1 MATLMDMVRDVRD
14 SLQSYVQVKDKQ
26 MYLASDANGTQDTLI
41 LTDARGAHAGMVLE
55 LSNDDTT
62 VSEMV
67 RVKAVSLNT
76 NTVTVV
82 RGVRGTT
89 AAAWLSATT
98 DVRVE
103 PDYPVSAIVRA
114 INQEITGLPPHIWSI
129 ATLSTTVD
137 DTWRFGY
144 QLPDTAV
151 GVLSVRY
158 EPIGYEGDA
167 FEAVRR
173 WRFDPVNKIVSVLN
187 LMDPGANLKIT
198 YRKYPTALSA
208 PSDDLADAG
217 LEDSLAEL
225 IAMGATYRLVAKR
238 APGRLIDKAAQTPL
252 NGEYRQADPVNAAV
266 RQLYAMYQERL
277 SAERER
283 QRLLY
288 PIPLHMTF

>member
-14 SLQSYVQVKDKQ
+14 SVQSYVQVKDRQ
-26 MYLASDANGTQDTLI
+26 MYLASDANNTQTSLV
-41 LTDARGAHAGMVLE
+41 LLDARGVHAGMVLE

-67 RVKAVSLNT
+67 RVKDVQLNT

-82 RGVRGTT
+82 RAVRGTD

-187 LMDPGANLKIT
+187 L
-198 YRKYPTALSA
+198 
-208 PSDDLADAG
+208 SDDLADAG

-288 PIPLHMTF
+288 PVPMHFTF

>member
-1 MATLMDMVRDVRD
+1 MTTLLDLVRDVRD
-14 SLQSYVQVKDKQ
+14 SVQSYVQVKDQ
-26 MYLASDANGTQDTLI
+26 QRYLASDVNNSQDTLP
-41 LTDARGAHAGMVLE
+41 LVDARAVHAGMVLE
-55 LSNDDTT
+55 LSSDDTT

-67 RVKAVSLNT
+67 RVKSVSLNT
-76 NTVTVV
+76 NTATVV
-82 RGVRGTT
+82 RAVRGTT
-89 AAAWLSATT
+89 AAAWPSVST

-103 PDYPVSAIVRA
+103 PDYPMSSIVRA
-114 INQEITGLPPHIWSI
+114 INQEITGLPPHIWSY

-137 DTWRFGY
+137 DTWRYGY
-144 QLPDTAV
+144 QLPDSAV
-151 GVLSVRY
+151 GVMSVRY

-167 FEAVRR
+167 YVAVRR
-173 WRFDPVNKIVSVLN
+173 WSFDPVNKIVSVIN

-198 YRKYPTALSA
+198 YRKYPSELAA
-208 PSDDLADAG
+208 PTDDLADAG

-288 PIPLHMTF
+288 PVPLHMTF